1 MKVNRPLYPPAL
13 PAAARKSVK
22 QEAAAKAEVP
32 FAQVL
37 QQQLSAP
44 QPLKFSAHVLQRLQE
59 RQIELAPQDV
69 TKLSR
74 ALQAAREKG
83 SQSSLLLYQDIAF
96 VASVKN
102 NTIITAVKGDDLQ
115 DRVFT
120 NIDSAV
126 MIK

>member
-74 ALQAAREKG
+74 ALQAQGKRVAVLTAALSGYCLCGQREK
-83 SQSSLLLYQDIAF
+83 
-96 VASVKN
+96 
-102 NTIITAVKGDDLQ
+102 
-115 DRVFT
+115 
-120 NIDSAV
+120 
-126 MIK
+126 